1 MVGMTNYKESY
12 ITKDDVQVAK
22 NYLTEQEL
30 TYLNLLVSQYLDF
43 AEIQAL
49 QQVPMRMQEWIE
61 KLDELMKLS
70 GRQLLVGKGT
80 ISHEEAKQKAV
91 SEFEK

>member
-1 MVGMTNYKESY
+1 MQ
-12 ITKDDVQVAK
+12 IAK
-22 NYLTEQEL
+22 NYLTEEEL

-49 QQVPMRMQEWIE
+49 QQIPMRMVEWIE
-61 KLDELMKLS
+61 KLDSLMTLS

-80 ISHEEAKQKAV
+80 ISHEEAKKKAM
-91 SEFEK
+91 